1 MIMITNERTNERT
14 NDSIRSYD
22 NSQVIGDIFEENGY
36 GSAGGRVYS
45 KYCLAPCIGASHFQQ
60 VKYIVVRV

>member
-1 MIMITNERTNERT
+1 
-14 NDSIRSYD
+14 
-22 NSQVIGDIFEENGY
+22 VIGDIFEENGY

-45 KYCLAPCIGASHFQQ
+45 KYALAPCIGASHFQQ